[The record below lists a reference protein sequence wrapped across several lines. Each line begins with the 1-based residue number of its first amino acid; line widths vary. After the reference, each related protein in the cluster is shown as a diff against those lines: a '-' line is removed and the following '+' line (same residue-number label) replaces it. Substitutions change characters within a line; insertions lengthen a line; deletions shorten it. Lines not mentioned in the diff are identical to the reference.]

1 MKHWGLFILLLALL
15 AIGSTGF
22 AQTETETETETGG
35 TIYLS
40 YFDGVNNAELTTEFF
55 DMLAAQLSES
65 GITIEIVEL
74 SSGLS
79 AVHVLFR
86 PVSSRQDGMTDR
98 IAYIITLNHNPL
110 IEISPVLIPI
120 LRDNAVI
127 FNAPK
132 EIAVRVTAGLVY
144 IENNRCDLAIELFT
158 AIQSETTESAL
169 QSHFPFFLSVCA
181 LLDGDYATA
190 ETIYLGIL
198 NDNLTGTYYTTTP
211 INLAWIYLQTDRA
224 DEGIALVDDLLA
236 NYPYWALDRHDTL
249 ARRAQ
254 LQAQLGNFE
263 VALTDIDSALQT
275 RPNDFNL
282 HVVRGRI
289 NQQFEQT
296 EQALRDYTNAVT
308 FNPNFAPAYYYR
320 GMLYVQIGQTD
331 NARTDFDTYLKIAP
345 GGDFA
350 DNCRTQL
357 TELSA

>member
-1 MKHWGLFILLLALL
+1 MKRLALWNFIFVL
-15 AIGSTGF
+15 CMLGSFIGY
-22 AQTETETETETGG
+22 AQTETETTEETTV
-35 TIYLS
+35 YVS
-40 YFDGVNNAELTTEFF
+40 YFDGVNNPQLTTEFF
-55 DMLAAQLSES
+55 DMLTAQLGES
-65 GITIEIVEL
+65 GINIEIVEL

-79 AVHVLFR
+79 AIHVLFR
-86 PVSSRQDGMTDR
+86 PVSSRQDGIADK

-110 IEISPVLIPI
+110 IEISPILIPI

-132 EIAVRVTAGLVY
+132 EIAVKVTAGLIF
-144 IENNRCDLAIELFT
+144 IENNQCDLANNLFT
-158 AIQSETTESAL
+158 TIQTETTESAL
-169 QSHFPFFLSVCA
+169 QSHFPFFLGVCA
-181 LLDGDYATA
+181 LLEGDLTTA
-190 ETIYLGIL
+190 ETIYQGIL
-198 NDNLTGTYYTTTP
+198 NDNLTGTYYITTP

-236 NYPYWALDRHDTL
+236 NYPYWSLDRHDTL

-254 LQAQLGNFE
+254 LQAEIGNFDS
-263 VALTDIDSALQT
+263 ALADIDSALQT

-296 EQALRDYTNAVT
+296 EQALKDYTNAVT

-320 GMLYVQIGQTD
+320 GKLYLALNQPE
-331 NARTDFDTYLKIAP
+331 NARTDFDTYLKISP

-350 DNCRTQL
+350 DICRS
-357 TELSA
+357 ELETLGA

>member
-1 MKHWGLFILLLALL
+1 MKRIGLFILILALFG
-15 AIGSTGF
+15 IGSLSS
-22 AQTETETETETGG
+22 AQTETEETTV
-35 TIYLS
+35 YLS
-40 YFDGVNNAELTTEFF
+40 YFDGVNNPELTTEFF
-55 DMLAAQLSES
+55 DMLATQLSES
-65 GITIEIVEL
+65 GINIEIVEL
-74 SSGLS
+74 SSGMS

-86 PVSSRQDGMTDR
+86 PVSSRQDGITDK

-110 IEISPVLIPI
+110 IQLSPVLIPI

-132 EIAVRVTAGLVY
+132 EIAVKVTAGLVF
-144 IENNRCDLAIELFT
+144 IENQRCDLATELFT
-158 AIQSETTESAL
+158 TIQTETTESAL
-169 QSHFPFFLSVCA
+169 QSHFPFFLGVCA
-181 LLDGDYATA
+181 LLDGDYETA
-190 ETIYLGIL
+190 ETIYQSIL

-211 INLAWIYLQTDRA
+211 INLAWVYLQTERG

-236 NYPYWALDRHDTL
+236 NYPYWSLDRHDTL

-254 LQAQLGNFE
+254 LQAQLGNFDD
-263 VALTDIDSALQT
+263 AIADIDSALQT

-296 EQALRDYTNAVT
+296 EQALRDFTNAVT

-320 GMLYVQIGQTD
+320 GALYIQLGQPD
-331 NARTDFDTYLKIAP
+331 DAKTDFDTYLKISP

-350 DNCRTQL
+350 DLCRT
-357 TELSA
+357 ELETLEA